1 MESTGIANQDEAE
14 KCRDIAKLALSKG
27 DFDKAIKFFEKS
39 LRLHRLPGVE
49 ALRDKAI
56 RMKDEVSNGP
66 RATSSSSNNRSN
78 NNHTNSN
85 APSSSSKSNISD
97 ATSTSGRSFTE
108 DQESGSKKIVQ
119 LAKKGHYEV
128 LGVAKDASA
137 DQIKKAYRKLALKF
151 HPDKNS
157 APSAEA
163 AFKSINQAF
172 DTLSDAS
179 KRDIYDQTGHDPDNN
194 GAPSAGHGF
203 GGFGGHG
210 FHGGHTHEVSPED
223 ILNMFFNGAAG
234 PQFRN
239 MRGGGRSFHFQTGG
253 MPRNRRENGATP
265 DQNQPNGNFFQQIM
279 QFLPIIL
286 MLLLTFSSF
295 GGNYHQPAFS
305 LNPQGVYQT
314 HRKTQSR
321 SVVPDISYYVQS
333 SFDKNYNFNSEALR
347 KVEREVEA
355 EFKHY
360 LDVRCGNERA
370 YKNSKLYQARFA
382 GKEAREKAE
391 ALATPSCEQYT
402 KMFVNKFGR

>member
-1 MESTGIANQDEAE
+1 
-14 KCRDIAKLALSKG
+14 LSKG
-27 DFDKAIKFFEKS
+27 DIDKAIKFFEKS
-39 LRLHRLPGVE
+39 LRLHRLPGVQ

-56 RMKDEVSNGP
+56 RMKEEASSGP
-66 RATSSSSNNRSN
+66 RASSSSSSNRSN
-78 NNHTNSN
+78 HNSTV
-85 APSSSSKSNISD
+85 PSSSSSKSKNSE
-97 ATSTSGRSFTE
+97 AASTSGRSFTD
-108 DQESGSKKIVQ
+108 DQESGAKKIMQ

-179 KRDIYDQTGHDPDNN
+179 KRDIYDQTGHDPDSN
-194 GAPSAGHGF
+194 GAPTAGHGF

-210 FHGGHTHEVSPED
+210 NMHEVSPED

-253 MPRNRRENGATP
+253 IPRNRRENGATQ
-265 DQNQPNGNFFQQIM
+265 DQNQQNGNFFQQIM

-286 MLLLTFSSF
+286 MLLLTFSSY
-295 GGNYHQPAFS
+295 GGNYNQPLFS
-305 LNPQGVYQT
+305 LNPQGTYQT
-314 HRKTQSR
+314 LRKTQSR

-333 SFDKNYNFNSEALR
+333 TFDRNYKLNSEALR

-360 LDVRCGNERA
+360 LDMRCGNERA

-391 ALATPSCEQYT
+391 ALATPSCEQFT
-402 KMFVNKFGR
+402 KMFVNKFER